1 MTSIN
6 EFSYFQN
13 FHQMLASFSENKGVQ
28 AAKKVQTSSQ
38 DV

>member
-6 EFSYFQN
+6 KFSYFQN
-13 FHQMLASFSENKGVQ
+13 FRQMLASFSEKKDVQTANKM
-28 AAKKVQTSSQ
+28 QTSSQ